1 MFVSFKENSLKE
13 WSYKSAITIE
23 TYDGYDP
30 IPVPFNIF
38 YSVARLLKLVKKER
52 KEERNKEKVNVL
64 KNTYRT
70 WESVGEITNLIN
82 NLNIPCAI
90 PVSPVHGRVSLATKF
105 AVPIFVKKG

>member
-1 MFVSFKENSLKE
+1 MKE

-52 KEERNKEKVNVL
+52 KEERNKGKVNVL